1 MTISPADDWLDA
13 ASLPLRRYAVGD
25 TLHLAL
31 FWRAPPEGDLTVT
44 LRGPVEREFS
54 VAAADLPA
62 SGGRQQVDLHLTPD
76 LPPGRYQ
83 LLVQTAGGP
92 EQPVGSLALI
102 RPPAAA
108 GAAAGAIAHPLDLR
122 LGPSIRLVGYDL
134 AQEEV
139 AAGDALAL
147 TLYWQ
152 TDQALTARYKV
163 FTHLLGEVYN
173 ADAGNFIWGQIDS
186 EPAGGQA
193 PTTVW
198 TPGEIVA
205 DRYTIPVAADAP
217 PGQYALEIGL
227 YGLVNGERLPVS
239 APDSQPLGDAVNLA
253 TVTVGPA
260 GAD

>member
-1 MTISPADDWLDA
+1 M
-13 ASLPLRRYAVGD
+13 
-25 TLHLAL
+25 
-31 FWRAPPEGDLTVT
+31 FWRAPPDGDPRVV
-44 LRGPVEREFS
+44 LRGPVEREFP
-54 VAAADLPA
+54 VAAAGLPEG
-62 SGGRQQVDLHLTPD
+62 GGRQQVDLHLTPD

-83 LLVQTAGGP
+83 VVVRTAGGE
-92 EQPVGSLALI
+92 EQPIGSLALV
-102 RPPAAA
+102 RPPAGPGASA
-108 GAAAGAIAHPLDLR
+108 GEIEHPLDLR

-139 AAGDALAL
+139 APGDALEL

-152 TDQALTARYKV
+152 TDQPLTARYKV

-173 ADAGNFIWGQIDS
+173 AGAGNFIWGQVDS

-193 PTTVW
+193 PTTTW

-205 DRYTIPVAADAP
+205 DRYTLPVAADAP

-239 APDSQPLGDAVNLA
+239 AADGQPLGDAVKLA
-253 TVTVGPA
+253 TITVRPA
-260 GAD
+260 GVD